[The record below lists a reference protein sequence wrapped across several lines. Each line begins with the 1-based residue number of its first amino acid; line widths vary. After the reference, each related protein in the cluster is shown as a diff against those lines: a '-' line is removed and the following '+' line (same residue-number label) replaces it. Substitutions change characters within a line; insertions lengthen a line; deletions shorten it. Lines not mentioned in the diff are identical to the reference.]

1 MLTCTAPSVVRGKCC
16 MVTVNLLYERRDNIS
31 FFFVRYNK
39 QNMTKVLFIFLD
51 GIGLGPDNPETNPLA
66 RVEMPFLQSL
76 LDGRKLIA
84 STAPFESERISLLAL
99 DARLGVDGLPQSAT
113 GQAVLMT
120 GINIPAELG
129 YHSGPKPNPQVAS
142 YLKNGNTLFSWLR
155 AKDKKAALLNA
166 YPPRYFSGIE
176 SGKRLYSSIP
186 LAVTSAGYS
195 LFTQEDFFAGQALSA
210 DFTGHGWRSM
220 LEIAEAPTTSAQEA
234 GEKLA
239 GLAQAYD
246 FSMFEYWASD
256 YTGHKQNMQWAIEQM
271 EVFDGVLEGLVNA
284 WDIDEDLI
292 LVTSDHGNMED
303 LSTRRHTDAKVPG
316 LIIGKKHKT
325 FADGLRDLTGIAPKI
340 RQHILG

>member
-1 MLTCTAPSVVRGKCC
+1 M
-16 MVTVNLLYERRDNIS
+16 
-31 FFFVRYNK
+31 
-39 QNMTKVLFIFLD
+39 D

-76 LDGRKLIA
+76 LGGRKLTA
-84 STAPFESERISLLAL
+84 SAAPYEAEDVALLAL
-99 DARLGVDGLPQSAT
+99 DAELGVDGLPQSAT

-120 GINIPAELG
+120 GVNIPEELG
-129 YHSGPKPNPQVAS
+129 YHYGPKPNPQVAG

-155 AKDKKAALLNA
+155 AAGKKAALLNA

-176 SGKRLYSSIP
+176 SGMRLYSSIP

-195 LFTQEDFFAGQALSA
+195 LFTQEDFFEGKALSA

-220 LEIAEAPTTSAQEA
+220 LKIAGAPVRSAQDA

-239 GLAQAYD
+239 ELAQNYD
-246 FSMFEYWASD
+246 FSLFEYWASD
-256 YTGHKQNMQWAIEQM
+256 YAGHKQDMEGAIAQM
-271 EVFDGVLEGLVNA
+271 EIFDDVLEGLVNV
-284 WDIDEDLI
+284 WDMDEDLI

-316 LIIGKKHKT
+316 LVIGKQHKSFT
-325 FADGLRDLTGIAPKI
+325 EGLTDLAGIAPRI
-340 RQHILG
+340 RQHVQG